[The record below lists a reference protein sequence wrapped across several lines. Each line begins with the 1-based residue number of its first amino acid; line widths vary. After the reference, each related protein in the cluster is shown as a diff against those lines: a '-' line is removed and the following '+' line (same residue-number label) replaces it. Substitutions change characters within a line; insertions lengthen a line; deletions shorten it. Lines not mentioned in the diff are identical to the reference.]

1 MKMFMTLVL
10 ILLFPTAQA
19 AAECSDTHKSAAPE
33 KTAES
38 ALPAMIEDSD
48 GDVKKN
54 QFVRIDPQGSIT
66 RALCPY
72 TCEMRGLPKEH
83 CRMWRSQID
92 PQQCYVQDTRIAS
105 NAIRFGAD
113 KTAP

>member
-1 MKMFMTLVL
+1 MKMFMTLAL
-10 ILLFPTAQA
+10 IMLFPTART
-19 AAECSDTHKSAAPE
+19 AAECSDAHKSAASE
-33 KTAES
+33 KRAKSTLS
-38 ALPAMIEDSD
+38 MMIEDSD

-54 QFVRIDPQGSIT
+54 EFVRIDPQGSIT

-92 PQQCYVQDTRIAS
+92 PQQCYVQDMRLPS

-113 KTAP
+113 KTEP